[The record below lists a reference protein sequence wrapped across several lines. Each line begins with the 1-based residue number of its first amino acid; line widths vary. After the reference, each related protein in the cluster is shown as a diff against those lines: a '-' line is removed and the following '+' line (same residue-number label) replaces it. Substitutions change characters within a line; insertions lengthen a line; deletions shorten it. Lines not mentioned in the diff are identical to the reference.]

1 MTVEAG
7 TSPVVVARCDSVN
20 GRPASQVKWVTTAN
34 GNATDVSKMS
44 ADNTVTISSEYW
56 MVPKPEDN
64 GKDISCVV
72 THRTL
77 EKPDSF
83 PLKLAVQCK
92 NTHPGSHK
100 HTYLD
105 LNTVAVWTAKK
116 LMVEWLFLLI
126 AIFVSSFL
134 PFICC

>member
-7 TSPVVVARCDSVN
+7 TSQVVVARCDSVN

-34 GNATDVSKMS
+34 GNATAVSKIS
-44 ADNTVTISSEYW
+44 ADNTVTISSEYR

-92 NTHPGSHK
+92 NTHTGSHK

-105 LNTVAVWTAKK
+105 LTINFFAVHTAA
-116 LMVEWLFLLI
+116 VFEWLFLLI

>member
-7 TSPVVVARCDSVN
+7 ASQVVVARCESAD

-34 GNATDVSKMS
+34 GNATALSKIS
-44 ADNTVTISSEYW
+44 ADNTVTITSEYR

-77 EKPDSF
+77 DKPDSF
-83 PLKLAVQCK
+83 PLKLVVQCK
-92 NTHPGSHK
+92 NTH
-100 HTYLD
+100 TR
-105 LNTVAVWTAKK
+105 N
-116 LMVEWLFLLI
+116 
-126 AIFVSSFL
+126 
-134 PFICC
+134 

>member
-7 TSPVVVARCDSVN
+7 ASQVVVARCESAD

-34 GNATDVSKMS
+34 GNATALSKIS
-44 ADNTVTISSEYW
+44 ADNTVTITSEYR

-77 EKPDSF
+77 DKPDSF
-83 PLKLAVQCK
+83 PLKLVVQCK
-92 NTHPGSHK
+92 NTHT
-100 HTYLD
+100 HTR
-105 LNTVAVWTAKK
+105 N
-116 LMVEWLFLLI
+116 
-126 AIFVSSFL
+126 
-134 PFICC
+134 